1 MKKIFLIVCFL
12 PCLCFFATAQVP
24 NDFYV
29 AFSKSKTNDSL
40 NIYISIPLHQN
51 ISYEVIAVE
60 VKEKGGETNH
70 TFQISNRFP
79 YGVVNG
85 LNMYIY
91 RIPFKSVSG
100 ALYEITIN
108 NQRLCNTGPFKVEE
122 QFSSDNMH
130 TYSYANPGF
139 KLVNPVSLKKG

>member
-1 MKKIFLIVCFL
+1 MKNILLIICLLQF
-12 PCLCFFATAQVP
+12 LCFFATAQAP
-24 NDFYV
+24 NDFYI

-40 NIYISIPLHQN
+40 NIYISIPMHQN

-60 VKEKGGETNH
+60 VKEKGAETAR

-79 YGVVNG
+79 YGIVNG

-91 RIPFKSVSG
+91 RIPFQSAKGTV
-100 ALYEITIN
+100 YEVTIN
-108 NQRLCNTGPFKVEE
+108 NQRLCNTGPFKIEE

-130 TYSYANPGF
+130 TYSYANPGY

>member
-1 MKKIFLIVCFL
+1 MKKLLLLACFL
-12 PCLCFFATAQVP
+12 QFLCFFVTAQTP

-29 AFSKSKTNDSL
+29 AFSKSKASDSL

-51 ISYEVIAVE
+51 ISYEVIDVE
-60 VKEKGGETNH
+60 VKQKGTATNH
-70 TFQISNRFP
+70 SFHISNRFP

-91 RIPFKSVSG
+91 RVPFKSTSG
-100 ALYEITIN
+100 ALYEITIHN
-108 NQRLCNTGPFKVEE
+108 RRLCNIGPFKVEE

-130 TYSYANPGF
+130 TYSYANPGY